1 MLDELDPSQ
10 TEDPVLRQQFR
21 ALINL
26 LEKALSD
33 NMVLKEENRHLK
45 DEITDLKGG
54 QGRPSFKP
62 AKNQASISSEK
73 ERNEVVAGYTR
84 PPKKEP
90 KNARFTI
97 DRPEILPVDRQ
108 NLPQDAVLKG
118 HEEIIVQDVLF

>member
-33 NMVLKEENRHLK
+33 NMVLKKENQH
-45 DEITDLKGG
+45 LKGG